1 MAASSG
7 RLREFAAGVLAEV
20 GALVERLEP
29 EGLEA
34 LLPAPVQQRLQT
46 PDWLRLGFAAEL
58 PPGAQRVSLESDW
71 LTRLGGL
78 LGERGR
84 RATCVLPVL
93 LPPLPHPE
101 RLLEHGLILHNA
113 VHRLSGV
120 RPAWTRYCLL
130 VCRYVAISD
139 EKREG
144 ISLFGINLA
153 TGGALDPFVDVLLAA
168 VTDATSTL
176 ETTVPSDVELPPDWT
191 VARLHACLTHALRAR
206 VGAHLHPFVS
216 GMQRRLDRDLAQV
229 LEYYSGLRQES
240 WQRLQRPGAD
250 SAREQLR
257 LEAAEREYHAKVAD
271 LRQKYALRVTVE
283 LSQTLELIMPVQRL
297 TLLVKRRKGE
307 RQITMDWNPLA
318 RKLEPPPCEWSY
330 TSEVT
335 RLVCDEALHLVSPP
349 AHATCTQCGRAYCR
363 VCQPRQCPKC
373 GQAGRG
379 DGPQAVGKSPSP

>member
-1 MAASSG
+1 MTASSG
-7 RLREFAAGVLAEV
+7 RLREFAAGVLAEA

-34 LLPAPVQQRLQT
+34 LLPAPVQQALQT
-46 PDWLRLGFAAEL
+46 PDWLRLGFATEL
-58 PPGAQRVSLESDW
+58 PPEAQRVSLESDW

-84 RATCVLPVL
+84 RATCVLPMV

-113 VHRLSGV
+113 VYRLAGV
-120 RPAWTRYCLL
+120 RPAWTRYRLL
-130 VCRYVAISD
+130 VCRYIAISD

-144 ISLFGINLA
+144 IITFGMNL
-153 TGGALDPFVDVLLAA
+153 TSGSALDPFVDVLLAA
-168 VTDATSTL
+168 VTDDTSTQAA
-176 ETTVPSDVELPPDWT
+176 TVPSDVELPPDWT
-191 VARLHACLTHALRAR
+191 VARLHTCLTRALPAR
-206 VGAHLHPFVS
+206 VGAHLHPFIS

-229 LEYYSGLRQES
+229 FEYYSGLRQES

-250 SAREQLR
+250 TAREQLR

-297 TLLVKRRKGE
+297 TLLVRRRKGE
-307 RQITMDWNPLA
+307 RQIAMDWNPLA

-330 TSEVT
+330 TAEVT

-349 AHATCTQCGRAYCR
+349 AHAPCAQCGRAYCR
-363 VCQPRQCPKC
+363 LCQPRHCPKC
-373 GQAGRG
+373 GQA
-379 DGPQAVGKSPSP
+379 DSTTST